1 MRITII
7 AALDVRHAI
16 GKDNAMPWRLPDDL
30 KRFRQLTMGK
40 PIAMGRMTAE
50 SIGGPLPGRRNLV
63 ITRSGVAPFP
73 GQEPVA
79 SLDEAIKAAGD
90 VEELIIAGGGQI
102 YAQALPIADRAVL
115 TWVDTELDGADTHF
129 PDFPTPG
136 WTEVAREWHDPDA
149 RHAFGFSW
157 ADYMRGQGSGV

>member
-1 MRITII
+1 MHITII
-7 AALDVRHAI
+7 AALDTRHAI
-16 GKDNAMPWRLPDDL
+16 GKGNAMPWHLPDDL

-40 PIAMGRMTAE
+40 PIAMGRLTAE
-50 SIGGPLPGRRNLV
+50 SIGQPLPGRRNLV

-73 GQEPVA
+73 GQEAVA
-79 SLDEAIKAAGD
+79 SLDEAIKAVGD
-90 VEELIIAGGGQI
+90 VEELIIGGGGQI

-115 TWVDTELDGADTHF
+115 TWVDTELPGADTYF

-157 ADYMRGQGSGV
+157 ADYVRGQESGV